1 MAELDTKKIVAGIEK
16 LFADNNHFV
25 FWYDAQGEFAD
36 NIANITEQLREPVI
50 IMGKNEQFK
59 TKLTLVAMEQ
69 QGQSALVYSPAPKP
83 DLTENFMTDMLY
95 YSREYTANALVML
108 RQELRVPDEDAATF
122 QEQKRFFASKDRQAK
137 FQRLYQ
143 PGKDLQMA
151 IMAALAG
158 ASDHTMTMVLRAV
171 LQAGIGD
178 ANPVLAEFEKYGLL
192 TQFWENV
199 RNAYGFNG
207 ATNSLLDFTTAL
219 YLNFAYYQMEKDLPR
234 SIDNYKLTSA
244 NNAVIFL
251 SLARNDQT
259 FADTYRQ
266 LAEAVWQHLE
276 SFSGVSRQLQQLDIV
291 DLLKTDVFANFDRQI
306 LAWVV
311 ERLQADDFHAV
322 AGTTPLADV
331 LTQREKMY
339 FGKTYHDAYAL
350 LQAALVILT
359 YRRREVKNLAAAK
372 EQYITTDYAVDTAYR
387 HFVQRYDRIAID
399 ITDLL
404 EGIADKVDNTYVNE
418 FLTPT
423 VTAWT
428 TVFDP
433 RDVEP
438 RSWQRS
444 FYRTFISYPKERIVV
459 IISDAFRFEA
469 AAELKRKLDDQDVYS
484 TELDTV
490 YSGLPSVTYFG
501 MPALLPH
508 QTLTYQPDKTVLV
521 DGLKAD
527 TLEKRRQILQN
538 RDPQSNA
545 DHVMT
550 FLKDWDTPQRKQLLA
565 GQKVVYLYHNEV
577 DATGDDAKTE
587 KQVFNA
593 TEEAINTIARTIGF
607 LRNLSVAHI
616 IVTADHGYLYK
627 RSGLDSADKIDI
639 SGHDLDVLGQRYA
652 ISSETIEQPG
662 VRSQRLG
669 ALLNNVDQ
677 RRVYYPA
684 TDSIFKSAGAGQNYV
699 HGGASPEEMIVPVLH
714 VRTQSGR
721 SKATPVSIKVTEG
734 AHRITSRS
742 VMVPISQEEPVTD
755 KTTAATYVLY
765 FVDSQ
770 DRPISNEQRYVAD
783 SREDDPQSPSR
794 RQSFYLTLQDRD
806 FDNSGAYYLI
816 IQNAETK
823 EEIQRIQYQMDLTIK
838 GDFGFDI

>member
-16 LFADNNHFV
+16 LFSDNNHFV

-36 NIANITEQLREPVI
+36 NIADITEQLREPVVV
-50 IMGKNEQFK
+50 MEKNEQFK
-59 TKLTLVAMEQ
+59 TKLTLVAMEKEKK
-69 QGQSALVYSPAPKP
+69 SALVYSPAPKP
-83 DLTENFMTDMLY
+83 DLTENFLTDMLY
-95 YSREYTANALVML
+95 YSREYTADALVML
-108 RQELRVPDEDAATF
+108 RQELQVPDEDAATF
-122 QEQKRFFASKDRQAK
+122 QEQKKFFGSKERQNK
-137 FQRLYQ
+137 FQKLYQ
-143 PGKDLQMA
+143 PGKDLQMT

-171 LQAGIGD
+171 LKAGIGD
-178 ANPVLAEFEKYGLL
+178 DNLVLAEFEKYNLL

-234 SIDNYKLTSA
+234 SIDNYKLISA
-244 NNAVIFL
+244 NNAVTFL

-259 FADTYRQ
+259 FAGTYRQ
-266 LAEAVWQHLE
+266 LADDVWQHLE
-276 SFSGVSRQLQQLDIV
+276 SFTSVSRQLQQLDIV

-311 ERLQADDFHAV
+311 DRLQADDYHAV
-322 AGTTPLADV
+322 AGTMPLADV
-331 LTQREKMY
+331 LTQRERMY
-339 FGKTYHDAYAL
+339 FGKMYHDVYAL
-350 LQAALVILT
+350 LRAALVILT
-359 YRRREVKNLAAAK
+359 YRRHEVKNLAEAK
-372 EQYITTDYAVDTAYR
+372 EQYVTANYAVDTAYR
-387 HFVQRYDRIAID
+387 HFVERYDRIAINLM
-399 ITDLL
+399 DLM
-404 EGIADKVDNTYVNE
+404 ENIADKVDNTYVNE

-423 VTAWT
+423 ITAWT
-428 TVFDP
+428 TVYDP
-433 RDVEP
+433 KGIEP
-438 RSWQRS
+438 NDWQRN
-444 FYRTFISYPKERIVV
+444 FYRTFISSAKERIVV

-469 AAELKRKLDDQDVYS
+469 AAELKRQLDDQDVYS
-484 TELDTV
+484 TELNTV

-508 QTLTYQPDKTVLV
+508 QTLTYQPDRTVLV

-527 TLEKRRQILQN
+527 TLEKRRQILQA

-545 DHVMT
+545 DHVTT
-550 FLKDWDTPQRKQLLA
+550 FLKEWDTPQRKQFLA
-565 GQKVVYLYHNEV
+565 GQKVAYLYHNEV

-587 KQVFNA
+587 TQVFQATDNA
-593 TEEAINTIARTIGF
+593 IATIARTIGF

-627 RSGLDSADKIDI
+627 RSGLDSANKIDI

-652 ISSETIEQPG
+652 ISDEAIEQPG

-669 ALLNNVDQ
+669 DLLANDDQ

-684 TDSIFKSAGAGQNYV
+684 TDSIFRAAGAGQNYV

-742 VMVPISQEEPVTD
+742 VMVPVSQEEPVSD
-755 KTTAATYVLY
+755 KNIAATYVLY

-770 DRPISNEQRYVAD
+770 ERVISNEQRFVAD
-783 SREDDPQSPSR
+783 SRDDDPQSPSR

-806 FDNSGAYYLI
+806 FDNSRAYYLV
-816 IQNAETK
+816 IQNTETK